1 MTQQLELATRFLV
14 FGHFET
20 ATNYDT
26 LVSDLGQAGDDP
38 ALSKDSAPPWRGFLW
53 PPHSSIS
60 REQLAGGYLGAQGGA
75 RGHLVVGPAAGHSSV
90 CWNQSP

>member
-60 REQLAGGYLGAQGGA
+60 REQLAGGYLGAQGA
-75 RGHLVVGPAAGHSSV
+75 RAVTSS
-90 CWNQSP
+90 